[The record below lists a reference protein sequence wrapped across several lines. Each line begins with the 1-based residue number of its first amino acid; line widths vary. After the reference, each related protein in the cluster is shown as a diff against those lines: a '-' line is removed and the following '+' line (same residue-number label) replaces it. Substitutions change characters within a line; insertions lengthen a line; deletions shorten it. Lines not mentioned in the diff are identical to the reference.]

1 MDYGGAACGLR
12 KEFCLP
18 DCRVSGLPII
28 PHGPRCS
35 DFHRPNWHS
44 FTTSGRLASWPGTV
58 ARLGRLPLWWW
69 L

>member
-35 DFHRPNWHS
+35 DFTARI
-44 FTTSGRLASWPGTV
+44 GTV
-58 ARLGRLPLWWW
+58 SPRAAASPPGLALL
-69 L
+69 LVSVVFLCDDD